1 MPLEFAKLTSQQ
13 LLTLSPDRTVFFFP
27 VGPMEDHG
35 SHLPLGLD
43 LMQAFQLCFSTSQR
57 LERELP
63 EWKGV
68 IMPLAPLGLES
79 NTQKI
84 AITVRP
90 HVIRDYLVDSCR
102 SLSKAGYRHF
112 VCFSGHLG
120 PKQLTAL
127 EDATR
132 IINRVGKFRSKRKR
146 VTLVSASSALVG
158 VKDLKDS
165 LFFPN
170 PKEHGGA
177 RDTSWALFMN
187 LVPEPF
193 SLPEVPKLD
202 PPHSLVGRS
211 FERLTGQVEGYW
223 GNPAAATPEQGLAIV
238 QEQVDHV
245 FPKLR
250 AVWEGSSPNA
260 LFRSWYSVLFF
271 NKSFF
276 KSWIIAITAMGVLVF
291 WYWMNLNPN

>member
-1 MPLEFAKLTSQQ
+1 
-13 LLTLSPDRTVFFFP
+13 
-27 VGPMEDHG
+27 
-35 SHLPLGLD
+35 
-43 LMQAFQLCFSTSQR
+43 
-57 LERELP
+57 
-63 EWKGV
+63 
-68 IMPLAPLGLES
+68 
-79 NTQKI
+79 
-84 AITVRP
+84 
-90 HVIRDYLVDSCR
+90 
-102 SLSKAGYRHF
+102 
-112 VCFSGHLG
+112 
-120 PKQLTAL
+120 
-127 EDATR
+127 
-132 IINRVGKFRSKRKR
+132 